1 MQQLERDLM
10 SSAVLCRSARR
21 HLGQVQE
28 GMVVG
33 SLHVLAHLKRKAA
46 LAQLIDHLRA
56 LRALAEDCVTVQAAV
71 QPHAPA
77 AELPVAAQLLVESE
91 AAYISPYL
99 PISPDVSPYV
109 SPYISPSCS
118 SSRRPT

>member
-1 MQQLERDLM
+1 M

-21 HLGQVQE
+21 HLGLVQE

-91 AAYISPYL
+91 ANLSKLGRLKQA
-99 PISPDVSPYV
+99 
-109 SPYISPSCS
+109 
-118 SSRRPT
+118 RRLAPQLADASTRLQAHQP

>member
-21 HLGQVQE
+21 HLGLVQE

-56 LRALAEDCVTVQAAV
+56 LRALAEDCVTVQA
-71 QPHAPA
+71 QDP
-77 AELPVAAQLLVESE
+77 
-91 AAYISPYL
+91 
-99 PISPDVSPYV
+99 
-109 SPYISPSCS
+109 SPSP
-118 SSRRPT
+118 SRSRSRSPSPNRNPNRNPNPKLTLTLTLTA